1 MVRTG
6 TVPPRAKLHR
16 SGNVNGAPIAEKQGT
31 EQVRVALAADH
42 AGFSCKERL
51 KARLREARYEI
62 LDLGGFDDSPSDYPD
77 LVERV
82 ADALRGGRVSR
93 GIIVCGSGVGAS
105 VVANKFPGIRAA
117 VCHDIYSAHQ
127 GVEHDDM
134 NILCLGAR
142 IVGTEVAV
150 ELCLAFLAARF
161 SGEERHRRR
170 LAKVLD
176 IETRF
181 MKPDTD
187 RARETGRPW
196 PPNRDDRL
204 GAPRG

>member
-1 MVRTG
+1 MGRTG
-6 TVPPRAKLHR
+6 RKEPRAQPGLNESAGR
-16 SGNVNGAPIAEKQGT
+16 TPTAEMQPP
-31 EQVRVALAADH
+31 ERLRVAVAADH
-42 AGFSCKERL
+42 AGFACKERL

-62 LDLGGFDDSPSDYPD
+62 LDLGGFDDSPADYPD
-77 LVERV
+77 LVERI

-105 VVANKFPGIRAA
+105 IAANKFPGLRAA

-134 NILCLGAR
+134 NVLCLGAR
-142 IVGTEVAV
+142 VVGTEVAV
-150 ELCLAFLAARF
+150 EICLAFLAARF

-170 LAKVLD
+170 LAKVLQ
-176 IETRF
+176 IEARF
-181 MKPDTD
+181 MKSDPD
-187 RARETGRPW
+187 RVREAARSW
-196 PPNRDDRL
+196 ALNRDEPL

>member
-1 MVRTG
+1 MAVSG
-6 TVPPRAKLHR
+6 TQRHRRESAGRAPTA
-16 SGNVNGAPIAEKQGT
+16 GMQPAER
-31 EQVRVALAADH
+31 VRVALAADH
-42 AGFSCKERL
+42 AGFACKERL

-62 LDLGGFDDSPSDYPD
+62 VDLGGFDDSPADYPD

-105 VVANKFPGIRAA
+105 VAANKFPGLRAA
-117 VCHDIYSAHQ
+117 VCHDVYSAHQ

-134 NILCLGAR
+134 NVLCLGAR

-150 ELCLAFLAARF
+150 ELCLAFLGARF

-170 LAKVLD
+170 LAKVLE
-176 IETRF
+176 IEARF
-181 MKPDTD
+181 MKADAERP
-187 RARETGRPW
+187 REAARPW
-196 PPNRDDRL
+196 APSRDEPL

>member
-1 MVRTG
+1 MT
-6 TVPPRAKLHR
+6 
-16 SGNVNGAPIAEKQGT
+16 EKRGP

-42 AGFSCKERL
+42 AGFSYKERL

-62 LDLGGFDDSPSDYPD
+62 LDLGGFDDSPADYPD

-105 VVANKFPGIRAA
+105 IVANKFPGIRAA
-117 VCHDIYSAHQ
+117 VCHDVYSAHQ
-127 GVEHDDM
+127 GVEHDDT
-134 NILCLGAR
+134 NVLCLGAR
-142 IVGTEVAV
+142 VIGVEVAV

-176 IETRF
+176 IEARF
-181 MKPDTD
+181 MNPDTD
-187 RARETGRPW
+187 RARETRSPW
-196 PPNRDDRL
+196 PSNRDDRP
-204 GAPRG
+204 AHRGDDAGIAFYEKR